1 MNSQTADTASTV
13 RSIKTERALVLDREE
28 IRNTKKGYRIIK
40 RVADIILSAIAIIIL
55 FPFLLIISLIIYI
68 DSPVASPI
76 FVQTRVGLDGKEF
89 RFFKFRSMV
98 PNAEAKL
105 EELMSQ
111 NEMSGPAFKMKN
123 DPRVTRVGKFIRRTS
138 IDELPQLLN
147 ILLGQ
152 MSFVG
157 PRPPLPN
164 EVAQYDEYA
173 KQRLYVVPG
182 LTCYWQIQPDHNDI
196 GFDDWLEL
204 DIKYIRR
211 RSIMTDIC
219 IIFRTFAVV
228 FRMDGR

>member
-1 MNSQTADTASTV
+1 MNSQTTDTESNVKSV
-13 RSIKTERALVLDREE
+13 RHERALVLNREK
-28 IRNTKKGYRIIK
+28 IRNSKKGYRIIK
-40 RVADIILSAIAIIIL
+40 RIADIILSAIAIVVL
-55 FPFLLIISLIIYI
+55 FPLFLIISLIIYI

-89 RFFKFRSMV
+89 RFFKFRSMI
-98 PNAEAKL
+98 PGADEKIK
-105 EELMSQ
+105 ELISQ
-111 NEMSGPAFKMKN
+111 NEMSGPAFKMKD

-157 PRPPLPN
+157 PRPPLPR
-164 EVAQYDEYA
+164 EVEQYDEYA

-182 LTCYWQIQPDHNDI
+182 LTCYWQVQPNHNDI
-196 GFDDWLEL
+196 AFDEWLEL
-204 DIKYIRR
+204 DIKYIRQ
-211 RSIMTDIC
+211 RSIMTDIR
-219 IIFRTFAVV
+219 IILRTFAVV

>member
-13 RSIKTERALVLDREE
+13 RSIKPERALVLDREE

-164 EVAQYDEYA
+164 EVAQYGEYE